1 MVLESPIFGRADAL
15 AELTGALDRANAG
28 RGSYLVV
35 TGEAGIGKTRLH
47 FDALGNKYLQVL
59 TNYSPIAS
67 VNVQEDYITF

>member
-1 MVLESPIFGRADAL
+1 MLFRSSNSTQSVTFGACLFVPSMGMHGFVTCSSTNMFVLL
-15 AELTGALDRANAG
+15 LC
-28 RGSYLVV
+28 
-35 TGEAGIGKTRLH
+35 H